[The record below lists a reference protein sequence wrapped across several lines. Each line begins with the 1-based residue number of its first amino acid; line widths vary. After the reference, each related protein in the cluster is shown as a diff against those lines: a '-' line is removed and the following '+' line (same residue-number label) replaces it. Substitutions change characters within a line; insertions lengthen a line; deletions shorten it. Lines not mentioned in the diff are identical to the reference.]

1 MKTCEDALELLRLR
15 LDPPELTFVT
25 DSHTLGYSRQMPV
38 VATSGSS
45 SAAARQARR
54 AAREQTI
61 VAATRRLFDQR
72 GIRDAR
78 VEDIARA
85 AGLNKALIYR
95 AFSSKDEIFALAAT
109 SYLDEL
115 RARTDAVTADP
126 DAAEQLRQVLTVF
139 ADFCVTYPAFLDCG
153 LSLLRRPAVELRET
167 LSDAAW
173 FRVSRAVGRCVGVVQ
188 RVLEAGVAQESIDVD
203 DAGFTAGRLLTQMM
217 GSMHLSRTGVS
228 LREATPGAVT
238 AVPLDSEQVR
248 DACIRDALAVVGVR
262 DAVGS

>member
-1 MKTCEDALELLRLR
+1 
-15 LDPPELTFVT
+15 
-25 DSHTLGYSRQMPV
+25 LGYSRQMPV

-167 LSDAAW
+167 LSDAAIN
-173 FRVSRAVGRCVGVVQ
+173 VASR
-188 RVLEAGVAQESIDVD
+188 
-203 DAGFTAGRLLTQMM
+203 
-217 GSMHLSRTGVS
+217 LS
-228 LREATPGAVT
+228 
-238 AVPLDSEQVR
+238 
-248 DACIRDALAVVGVR
+248 
-262 DAVGS
+262 

>member
-1 MKTCEDALELLRLR
+1 M
-15 LDPPELTFVT
+15 
-25 DSHTLGYSRQMPV
+25 DSTIPSD
-38 VATSGSS
+38 S
-45 SAAARQARR
+45 SAAAARKARR
-54 AAREQTI
+54 TAREQAI
-61 VAATRRLFDQR
+61 VAATRMLFDQR

-85 AGLNKALIYR
+85 AGLNKALICR
-95 AFSSKDEIFALAAT
+95 AFASKDEIFALAAT

-115 RARTDAVTADP
+115 RARTDAVPTGE
-126 DAAEQLRQVLTVF
+126 DAVEQLRQVLTIF
-139 ADFCVTYPAFLDCG
+139 ADFCLAYPAFLDCG

-167 LSDAAW
+167 LSDGAW
-173 FRVSRAVGRCVGVVQ
+173 FRVSRAVGRCVGAVQ
-188 RVLEAGVAQESIDVD
+188 RVLEAGVAQHSIEVD

-228 LREATPGAVT
+228 LREAIPGAVT

-262 DAVGS
+262 NAVAS

>member
-1 MKTCEDALELLRLR
+1 MGYTSQM
-15 LDPPELTFVT
+15 
-25 DSHTLGYSRQMPV
+25 DSTTH
-38 VATSGSS
+38 SGSS
-45 SAAARQARR
+45 VAVARKARR
-54 AAREQTI
+54 ASREQAI
-61 VAATRRLFDQR
+61 VAATRTLFDQR

-95 AFSSKDEIFALAAT
+95 AFASKDEIFALTAT

-115 RARTDAVTADP
+115 RARTDELATDSEP
-126 DAAEQLRQVLTVF
+126 AEQLRQVLTVF

-173 FRVSRAVGRCVGVVQ
+173 FRVSRAVGRCVGAVQ
-188 RVLEAGVAQESIDVD
+188 RVLEAGVADEILKVD

-238 AVPLDSEQVR
+238 AVPLDSQQVR

-262 DAVGS
+262 NAVAS